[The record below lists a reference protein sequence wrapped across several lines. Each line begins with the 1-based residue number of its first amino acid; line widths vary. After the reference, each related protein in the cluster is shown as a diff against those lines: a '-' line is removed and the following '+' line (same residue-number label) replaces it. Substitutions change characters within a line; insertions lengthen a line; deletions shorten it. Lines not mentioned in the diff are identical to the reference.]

1 MQDWIIE
8 KLSKITPEE
17 EKLLSGD
24 GVEKDLYTTQAEFV
38 VEANKFFQEDDQI
51 SIRPHTRFVDFPPHK
66 HNYIEIIYMVKGK
79 TVHTLDQDKV
89 SLDTGEIL
97 ILNQQVL
104 HSIKKAN
111 EGDLAI
117 NIVVLPSFF
126 EYTLELFGVNNVIG
140 KFLVQTFRPDKEESS
155 YLHFKVGEAQPVQN
169 LMENIIIHLINQET
183 MHLKLIKITMAL
195 LMMELMDHTENLV
208 SSSLDRKSLIIAEVL
223 HEVEENYREPN
234 LSAIATNN
242 HVSLA
247 YVSSLVKNETGQT
260 FSEHLE
266 SRRMELAGFY
276 LRETNMPIEDII
288 YLTGYSNSSF
298 FYKVFKDW
306 FGQTPN
312 SYRSQKK

>member
-8 KLSKITPEE
+8 KLLEITPEE
-17 EKLLSGD
+17 QRILSGD
-24 GVEKDLYTTQAEFV
+24 SVEKNLYTSQNEFV
-38 VEANKFFQEDDQI
+38 VEANKLFQEDDQI

-89 SLDTGEIL
+89 SLGTGEIL

>member
-8 KLSKITPEE
+8 KLLEITPEE
-17 EKLLSGD
+17 QRILSGD
-24 GVEKDLYTTQAEFV
+24 SVEKNLYTSQNEFV

-312 SYRSQKK
+312 SYRTQKK